1 MEIKGQTNK
10 MYILIIISTN
20 FRGPPKLC
28 THEGT
33 STSLKTVKIVKIKPK
48 KLLSG
53 QNKEIYSKFIEK
65 SKFMKTTFFK
75 VIITNIKKL
84 EYKSMLV
91 TINIKVIPCRILF
104 RLIQEVIQIQ
114 SIVAL
119 LNKLI
124 EHELLIVVDIH
135 VLIVRYVLQLHILIS
150 SVICWVGWSIRWGL
164 RGRGSGRGVVLLSLQ

>member
-20 FRGPPKLC
+20 FRGPLKLC

-104 RLIQEVIQIQ
+104 RLIQDSDSVNCC
-114 SIVAL
+114 IV
-119 LNKLI
+119 
-124 EHELLIVVDIH
+124 E
-135 VLIVRYVLQLHILIS
+135 
-150 SVICWVGWSIRWGL
+150 
-164 RGRGSGRGVVLLSLQ
+164 